1 MILLYNHPAKGGCY
15 WTHKQKY
22 MQFSASQ
29 FIVLHDWRKI
39 FKEIFP
45 NYQFHL
51 KTQLFPGLQGIRS
64 SWPASRGRMIVARC
78 IENRVGAECRS
89 QMTTR
94 LLCWNCGMPMLRVM
108 FERVD
113 RFKGDIV
120 LRQTESKRSKI
131 PSTLRRQHSVCAGSL
146 RRAENLLTTRCTA
159 ACP

>member
-1 MILLYNHPAKGGCY
+1 MVVLGLISKNTCSFLHRNLY
-15 WTHKQKY
+15 
-22 MQFSASQ
+22 
-29 FIVLHDWRKI
+29 IVLHDWRKI

-120 LRQTESKRSKI
+120 LRQTGSKN
-131 PSTLRRQHSVCAGSL
+131 PSRLRRQHSLCAWRCLWRRFQL
-146 RRAENLLTTRCTA
+146 RTC
-159 ACP
+159 